1 MTLSCNIITT
11 LYIVCRIIL
20 CRRRV
25 QSVLGAHHV
34 AHYTNVMAILVASA
48 SLSSAFVI
56 LFVVSYALNSSLAF
70 VFIQGIGQMQTVSS
84 LLIVLRV
91 ATGEAWTSDTT
102 TQAATSLSPGVV
114 LGPVRLNDLSNMR
127 FASGVTES
135 VMGLEEVKIDV
146 SSTTTQDTSNS
157 HITEKLNV

>member
-1 MTLSCNIITT
+1 
-11 LYIVCRIIL
+11 
-20 CRRRV
+20 
-25 QSVLGAHHV
+25 
-34 AHYTNVMAILVASA
+34 
-48 SLSSAFVI
+48 
-56 LFVVSYALNSSLAF
+56 
-70 VFIQGIGQMQTVSS
+70 MQTVSS